1 LRPYIK
7 NTHHKKRA
15 GEMAQNIGPV
25 FKSQHHKKR
34 REGGREG
41 GREGEEG
48 RKEGESAVKFIII
61 KLLKRREKS

>member
-1 LRPYIK
+1 
-7 NTHHKKRA
+7 
-15 GEMAQNIGPV
+15 MAQNIGPV